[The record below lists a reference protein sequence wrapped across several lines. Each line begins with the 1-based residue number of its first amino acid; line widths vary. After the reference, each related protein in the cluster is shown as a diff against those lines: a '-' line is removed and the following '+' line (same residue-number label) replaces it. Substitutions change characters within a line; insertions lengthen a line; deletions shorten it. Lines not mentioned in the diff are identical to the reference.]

1 MRIPQNKILSNQTT
15 SGGEYMFKDTQQEYQ
30 GQYYVIG
37 NQYFTGANFSTD
49 QKELVKISTQTI
61 NVLKAQA
68 PTFSFGQV
76 NNNKSLISLLNTVKP
91 LNTGFKIISNDV
103 SQGFVI
109 RYFCKQLNISPI
121 LIKEIDENTYN
132 YLKNNSLYQVVSL
145 NYYLLT
151 HDTTSGNFKP
161 DDLDKANSKM
171 SGLLAFLSP

>member
-30 GQYYVIG
+30 GQYYIIG
-37 NQYFTGANFSTD
+37 NQYFTGTNFSTE
-49 QKELVKISTQTI
+49 QKELVKIITKNI
-61 NVLKAQA
+61 NPLKAQS

-76 NNNKSLISLLNTVKP
+76 NNNQSLINLLNTVKP
-91 LNTGFKIISNDV
+91 QNTSFKTTSNDV

-121 LIKEIDENTYN
+121 LIKEIDKDTYN
-132 YLKNNSLYQVVSL
+132 SLLNNSLYQVVSI

-151 HDTTSGNFKP
+151 HDTTGGNFKP
-161 DDLDKANSKM
+161 DDLIKANSIM
-171 SGLLAFLSP
+171 PGLMAFLIP